1 MVRIS
6 KQAERRSKCPH
17 RPRPPAPK
25 TGPKAEKAFKP
36 HVNTLSNAEIAKR
49 TFIPKMS

>member
-17 RPRPPAPK
+17 RPRPPALK
-25 TGPKAEKAFKP
+25 TGPKPEKGFKT
-36 HVNTLSNAEIAKR
+36 HMNTLSDAEIAKG